1 MAFFASL
8 GLIFVGLFIGQII
21 PRVPQIILT
30 RMKSVNQQFPEHP
43 RAIPVDAHLI
53 ARVLHLQLARRLG
66 VLFTSFP
73 IGFGIIMLTYG
84 QPALGMGLFLAGGW
98 TLLSWVLPTRIF
110 TSSSSPWTRR
120 VAEELQI
127 EINRSKSEDSC
138 CSSPSLYWEL
148 TAVRCISCRNI
159 IIQKSRPDLG
169 RPRSDGKIMG
179 FLRLWITDGEPI
191 V

>member
-1 MAFFASL
+1 MGFFASL

-73 IGFGIIMLTYG
+73 IGFGIMPQIRQAMIHLDCYTE
-84 QPALGMGLFLAGGW
+84 
-98 TLLSWVLPTRIF
+98 
-110 TSSSSPWTRR
+110 
-120 VAEELQI
+120 EELNGINEQELLQMWVNAILDNQI
-127 EINRSKSEDSC
+127 DNDWERLGEIGE
-138 CSSPSLYWEL
+138 
-148 TAVRCISCRNI
+148 
-159 IIQKSRPDLG
+159 RP
-169 RPRSDGKIMG
+169 
-179 FLRLWITDGEPI
+179 
-191 V
+191 